1 MMPILIFLVKRKL
14 LMSRLCK
21 SIYVRT
27 ILMVLHINVKVY
39 HSYAFFKN
47 KKKKLLGVL
56 EKMKDI
62 KLQVN
67 VNINIS

>member
-1 MMPILIFLVKRKL
+1 MLKFITVMLF
-14 LMSRLCK
+14 
-21 SIYVRT
+21 
-27 ILMVLHINVKVY
+27 
-39 HSYAFFKN
+39 
-47 KKKKLLGVL
+47 KKKLLGVL